1 MEIQCNVR
9 TESGNQACILFW
21 SCARILSEFVQK
33 MEIAQASPH
42 PCCGLKNVGHWWS
55 AQSKIRRLRS
65 CPKMYTIFSMRAISK
80 TSYETWSE
88 KTKPERG
95 GFTEAKTSPEK
106 TSRTVPRIAV
116 FAGLLADPA
125 WDRPTTY
132 ATVTSPSVSSK
143 TLHHQVGASRLFL
156 CSFSQDVS
164 RIFDDIDGREQAILL
179 PKMWIYV
186 ADCLYRQTTVTD
198 T

>member
-1 MEIQCNVR
+1 
-9 TESGNQACILFW
+9 
-21 SCARILSEFVQK
+21 

-80 TSYETWSE
+80 TSYKTWSE

-95 GFTEAKTSPEK
+95 VFTEAKTSPEK

-116 FAGLLADPA
+116 FAGLLADP
-125 WDRPTTY
+125 DPPLTQQSPLHRFRRKLCTTQLVRL
-132 ATVTSPSVSSK
+132 ASSCVHFPKMFQEFLTTSMDAHK
-143 TLHHQVGASRLFL
+143 Q
-156 CSFSQDVS
+156 SFS
-164 RIFDDIDGREQAILL
+164 RRCGFML
-179 PKMWIYV
+179 PT
-186 ADCLYRQTTVTD
+186 AFTD
-198 T
+198 KPL